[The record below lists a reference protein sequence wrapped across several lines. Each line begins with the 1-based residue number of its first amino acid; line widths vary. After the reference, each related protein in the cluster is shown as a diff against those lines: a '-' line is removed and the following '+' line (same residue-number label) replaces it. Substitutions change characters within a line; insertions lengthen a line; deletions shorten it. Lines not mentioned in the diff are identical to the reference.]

1 MTDAHVLAV
10 ARCEQHSFGK
20 RLCPAIRL
28 IAGIGVQGDVHAGPT
43 VRHRSRIARTPHVP
57 NLRQVHLIHS
67 ELLAEL
73 AIAGFAVLPG
83 QLGENITTR
92 GIDLPSL
99 GRGTQLQLGADAVIE
114 ITGLRNPCRQIDENV
129 APGAMAAMI
138 ERRSDRSLRRKAGV
152 MAVVLASG
160 EVREGDPVTV
170 AFVPPDA
177 PALEPV

>member
-1 MTDAHVLAV
+1 
-10 ARCEQHSFGK
+10 
-20 RLCPAIRL
+20 
-28 IAGIGVQGDVHAGPT
+28 
-43 VRHRSRIARTPHVP
+43 
-57 NLRQVHLIHS
+57 
-67 ELLAEL
+67 
-73 AIAGFAVLPG
+73 
-83 QLGENITTR
+83 LGENITTR

-138 ERRSDRSLRRKAGV
+138 ERRSDRSPRRKAGV